1 MLFICLQVNQPSAA
15 KQLMD
20 FDKKPVDKKPEFGI
34 GTEFGLKLD
43 QYSKKTGALK
53 NKSAASQAREWT
65 EQETLLLL
73 EALEV
78 SSCWKESL
86 LSMKGGKQLLSLGCT
101 KYLIHYQE
109 FFFFRGKQSMY
120 VVFVVCV
127 KGTLWQ
133 SSLMWNILISSLFNM
148 MTSENGQYC
157 VP

>member
-1 MLFICLQVNQPSAA
+1 MKKKKIIFPISLQVNQPSAA

-20 FDKKPVDKKPEFGI
+20 FDKKPIDKKPEFGI

-78 SSCWKESL
+78 SLCLWEREKTFAYYMCIFL
-86 LSMKGGKQLLSLGCT
+86 KLSTTDIMNEIC
-101 KYLIHYQE
+101 
-109 FFFFRGKQSMY
+109 
-120 VVFVVCV
+120 
-127 KGTLWQ
+127 
-133 SSLMWNILISSLFNM
+133 
-148 MTSENGQYC
+148 
-157 VP
+157 